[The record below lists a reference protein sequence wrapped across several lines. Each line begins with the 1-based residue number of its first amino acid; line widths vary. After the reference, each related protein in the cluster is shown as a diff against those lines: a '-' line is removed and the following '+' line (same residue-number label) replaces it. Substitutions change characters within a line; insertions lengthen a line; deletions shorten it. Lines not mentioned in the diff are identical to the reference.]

1 MESVVSTEEE
11 GKFNTSV
18 TATLTIASYNSY
30 PPFLEQLENMASESN
45 SISDNYGS
53 EAKNDGATETV
64 KWDEGGKDQY
74 LYVGSIED
82 HITLKLLH

>member
-1 MESVVSTEEE
+1 
-11 GKFNTSV
+11 
-18 TATLTIASYNSY
+18 
-30 PPFLEQLENMASESN
+30 MASESN

-82 HITLKLLH
+82 HITLKLIH